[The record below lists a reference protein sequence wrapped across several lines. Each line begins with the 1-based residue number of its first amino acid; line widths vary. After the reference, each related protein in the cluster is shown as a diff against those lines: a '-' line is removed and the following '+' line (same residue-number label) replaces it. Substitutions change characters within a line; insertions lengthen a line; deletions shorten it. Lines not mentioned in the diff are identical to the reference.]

1 MKTKWYLVVLLVLV
15 LVLAVGTAVFSQ
27 TSSSYNLSWHVIGS
41 GGAASSASY
50 RLNGTMGQGAA
61 SPAQAASAH
70 YKISSGYWQAGWQI
84 FLPVTLRE

>member
-1 MKTKWYLVVLLVLV
+1 MKTRWYFVLLLVLALV
-15 LVLAVGTAVFSQ
+15 LVGGTVVLSQ
-27 TSSSYNLSWHVIGS
+27 TSTNHNLSWHVIGS
-41 GGAASSASY
+41 GGAASPASY

-61 SPAQAASAH
+61 SPDQAASAH